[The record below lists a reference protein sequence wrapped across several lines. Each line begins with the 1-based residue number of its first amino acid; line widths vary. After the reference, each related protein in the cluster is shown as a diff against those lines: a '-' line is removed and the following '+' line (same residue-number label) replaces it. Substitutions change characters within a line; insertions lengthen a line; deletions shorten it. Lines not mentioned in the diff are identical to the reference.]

1 MFQVGFGAAV
11 NLCYNQAMGIQ
22 RQQDQEPNQPKPERI
37 VDTRMDEENLAEQA
51 EEISLRPLTFQDYV
65 GQERLKKN
73 LKLAIDA
80 VKKRDDG
87 TTLDH
92 VLLYGP
98 PGLGKTTMANII
110 AHEMGASLRVTSGP
124 AIERAG
130 DLASILTNLQNGDVL
145 FIDEIHRL
153 RRAVEEVLY
162 SAMEDY
168 KLDIVIGKGPAARSV
183 RLDLPKFTVVGATTR
198 TGSLAGPLRDRFG
211 LIHRLEY
218 YKTAEIEKIIDRTA
232 RILGTEIAP
241 EATKLLATRSR
252 LTPRIAN
259 RLTKRVRDYAEVHG
273 NGFIDEKLTR
283 GALELMEIDELGL
296 DPADRNMLELMLENY
311 GDRPVGLT
319 TIAALTG
326 DEAATVED
334 YYEPYMLQM
343 GLIERTP
350 RGRAVT
356 LKAKEHLKKA
366 KGD

>member
-1 MFQVGFGAAV
+1 
-11 NLCYNQAMGIQ
+11 MGIN
-22 RQQDQEPNQPKPERI
+22 RV
-37 VDTRMDEENLAEQA
+37 VDTSSHEEDSEEQKI
-51 EEISLRPLTFQDYV
+51 EISLRPLTFSEYI
-65 GQERLKKN
+65 GQERLKNN

-98 PGLGKTTMANII
+98 PGLGKTTMANVI
-110 AHEMGASLRVTSGP
+110 AHELGSNLRVTSGP

-130 DLASILTNLQNGDVL
+130 DLASILTNLQDGDVL

-153 RRAVEEVLY
+153 KRAVEEVLY

-183 RLDLPKFTVVGATTR
+183 RLDLPHFTVIGATTR

-211 LIHRLEY
+211 IIHRLEY
-218 YKTAEIEKIIDRTA
+218 YKQNEIEKIIGRTA
-232 RILGTEIAP
+232 GILNTKIDP
-241 EATKLLATRSR
+241 EATALLATRSR

-259 RLTKRVRDYAEVHG
+259 RIFKRVRDFADV
-273 NGFIDEKLTR
+273 NGDGIIDKKVAQKSLD
-283 GALELMEIDELGL
+283 LMEIDNLGL

-311 GDRPVGLT
+311 GERPVGLT

-326 DEAATVED
+326 DEASTIED
-334 YYEPYMLQM
+334 YYEPYMLQL

-350 RGRAVT
+350 RGRMVT
-356 LKAKEHLKKA
+356 KKAQNHLKSVA
-366 KGD
+366 NSQN

>member
-1 MFQVGFGAAV
+1 
-11 NLCYNQAMGIQ
+11 MGIN
-22 RQQDQEPNQPKPERI
+22 RV
-37 VDTRMDEENLAEQA
+37 VDTSSHEEDSEEQKI
-51 EEISLRPLTFQDYV
+51 EISLRPLTFSEYI
-65 GQERLKKN
+65 GQERLKNN

-98 PGLGKTTMANII
+98 PGLGKTTMANVI
-110 AHEMGASLRVTSGP
+110 AHELGSNLRVTSGP

-130 DLASILTNLQNGDVL
+130 DLASILTNLQDGDVL

-153 RRAVEEVLY
+153 KRAVEEVLY

-183 RLDLPKFTVVGATTR
+183 RLDLPHFTVIGATTR

-211 LIHRLEY
+211 IIHRLEY
-218 YKTAEIEKIIDRTA
+218 YKQNEIEQIINRTA
-232 RILGTEIAP
+232 GILSTKIDP
-241 EATKLLATRSR
+241 EATALLATRSR

-259 RLTKRVRDYAEVHG
+259 RIFKRVRDFADV
-273 NGFIDEKLTR
+273 NGDGIIDKNVAQKSLD
-283 GALELMEIDELGL
+283 LMEIDNLGL

-311 GDRPVGLT
+311 GERPVGLT

-326 DEAATVED
+326 DEASTIED
-334 YYEPYMLQM
+334 YYEPYMLQL

-350 RGRAVT
+350 RGRMVT
-356 LKAKEHLKKA
+356 KKAQNHLKSVA
-366 KGD
+366 NSQN

>member
-1 MFQVGFGAAV
+1 
-11 NLCYNQAMGIQ
+11 MGIERSINQ
-22 RQQDQEPNQPKPERI
+22 TPAAQPEPHRL
-37 VDTRMDEENLAEQA
+37 VDTNLDTDSNEQA
-51 EEISLRPLTFQDYV
+51 DEVSLRPLSFAEYI
-65 GQERLKKN
+65 GQERLKSN

-80 VKKRDDG
+80 VKKRADG
-87 TTLDH
+87 TALDH

-98 PGLGKTTMANII
+98 PGLGKTTMANVI

-130 DLASILTNLQNGDVL
+130 DLASILTNLQPGDVL

-153 RRAVEEVLY
+153 RRAVEEILY

-183 RLDLPKFTVVGATTR
+183 RLDLPKFTVIGATTR

-211 LIHRLEY
+211 LVHRLEY
-218 YKTAEIEKIIDRTA
+218 YKIPEIERIISRTA
-232 RILGTEIAP
+232 RLLGTEIAP
-241 EATKLLATRSR
+241 DATSLLATRSR

-259 RLTKRVRDYAEVHG
+259 RLTKRVRDYADVHG
-273 NGFIDEKLTR
+273 D
-283 GALELMEIDELGL
+283 GAISYDLATAALQMMEIDELGL

-311 GDRPVGLT
+311 SDRPVGLN

-326 DEAATVED
+326 DEASTIED
-334 YYEPYMLQM
+334 YYEPYLLQL
-343 GLIERTP
+343 GLLERTP

-356 LKAKEHLKKA
+356 VKGREHLHKTQK
-366 KGD
+366 

>member
-1 MFQVGFGAAV
+1 MA
-11 NLCYNQAMGIQ
+11 IE
-22 RQQDQEPNQPKPERI
+22 RSTERI
-37 VDTRMDEENLAEQA
+37 VDTTPHEEDSEEQVF
-51 EEISLRPLTFQDYV
+51 EKSLRPTSFSEYI
-65 GQERLKKN
+65 GQERLKTN

-87 TTLDH
+87 STLDH

-98 PGLGKTTMANII
+98 PGLGKTTMANVI
-110 AHEMGASLRVTSGP
+110 AHELGASLRVTSGP

-153 RRAVEEVLY
+153 RRVVEEILY

-183 RLDLPKFTVVGATTR
+183 RLDLPHFTVIGATTR

-211 LIHRLEY
+211 IIHRLEY
-218 YKTAEIEKIIDRTA
+218 YQEPEIGQIISRTA
-232 RILGTEIAP
+232 DLLGKQITPDAIA
-241 EATKLLATRSR
+241 LLSTRCR

-259 RLTKRVRDYAEVHG
+259 RLVKRVRDYADV
-273 NGFIDEKLTR
+273 NGDGIIDRPLAEK
-283 GALELMEIDELGL
+283 ALKMMEIDEFGL
-296 DPADRNMLELMLENY
+296 DPADRNMLKLMIENY

-326 DEAATVED
+326 DEPTTIEE
-334 YYEPYMLQM
+334 YYEPYLLQL
-343 GLIERTP
+343 GFLERTP
-350 RGRAVT
+350 KGRVVT
-356 LKAKEHLKKA
+356 LKAREHLQNML
-366 KGD
+366 

>member
-1 MFQVGFGAAV
+1 
-11 NLCYNQAMGIQ
+11 MGI
-22 RQQDQEPNQPKPERI
+22 ERS
-37 VDTRMDEENLAEQA
+37 VDIESNIDGDKKLHRLIDSKVNEDDLAEQA
-51 EEISLRPLTFQDYV
+51 EEVTLRPGTFADYI
-65 GQERLKKN
+65 GQERLKTN

-98 PGLGKTTMANII
+98 PGLGKTTMANVI
-110 AHEMGASLRVTSGP
+110 AREMGANLRVTSGP

-130 DLASILTNLQNGDVL
+130 DLASILTNLQDGDVL

-153 RRAVEEVLY
+153 RRAVEEILY

-183 RLDLPKFTVVGATTR
+183 RLDLPKFTVIGATTR

-218 YKTAEIEKIIDRTA
+218 YKIPEIERIISRTA
-232 RILGTEIAP
+232 GLLGTGIAD
-241 EATKLLATRSR
+241 EATNLLARRSR

-259 RLTKRVRDYAEVHG
+259 RLTKRVRDYADVHG
-273 NGFIDEKLTR
+273 DGFINLNLASA
-283 GALELMEIDELGL
+283 ALDMMEIDDLGL
-296 DPADRNMLELMLENY
+296 DPADRNMLQLMLENY
-311 GDRPVGLT
+311 GDRPVGLN

-326 DEAATVED
+326 DEAATIED
-334 YYEPYMLQM
+334 YYEPYMLQL

-356 LKAKEHLKKA
+356 LKAREHLKNFDSTT
-366 KGD
+366 G